1 MGKPEKLIKE
11 SRGENIY
18 KLTLSEELFF
28 IIIKCY
34 FLLLLHVIFSII
46 IWLSRAVSASVRK
59 SGENLSDTLKLLGR
73 GNKEEGWKV
82 FDDVII
88 QNAQNGLV
96 SFELNEHL
104 ER

>member
-1 MGKPEKLIKE
+1 M
-11 SRGENIY
+11 
-18 KLTLSEELFF
+18 LF
-28 IIIKCY
+28 
-34 FLLLLHVIFSII
+34 FSII
-46 IWLSRAVSASVRK
+46 ACISRAGSTFVRK
-59 SGENLSDTLKLLGR
+59 SGNNLSDSLKLLGR

-96 SFELNEHL
+96 SFELNKHL

>member
-1 MGKPEKLIKE
+1 MIP
-11 SRGENIY
+11 
-18 KLTLSEELFF
+18 
-28 IIIKCY
+28 
-34 FLLLLHVIFSII
+34 
-46 IWLSRAVSASVRK
+46 WLSRAVSASVRK
-59 SGENLSDTLKLLGR
+59 YGENISDTLKLLGHR
-73 GNKEEGWKV
+73 NKEEGWKL

>member
-1 MGKPEKLIKE
+1 M
-11 SRGENIY
+11 S
-18 KLTLSEELFF
+18 T
-28 IIIKCY
+28 
-34 FLLLLHVIFSII
+34 
-46 IWLSRAVSASVRK
+46 SVRK
-59 SGENLSDTLKLLGR
+59 SGDNLSDTLKLLGH

>member
-1 MGKPEKLIKE
+1 MSLVFLQ
-11 SRGENIY
+11 NY
-18 KLTLSEELFF
+18 FYV
-28 IIIKCY
+28 II
-34 FLLLLHVIFSII
+34 SII
-46 IWLSRAVSASVRK
+46 TWLSRAVSTSVRK
-59 SGENLSDTLKLLGR
+59 SGDNLSDTLKLLGH

-96 SFELNEHL
+96 SFELSEHL